1 MLTLLLVI
9 PLIGSLL
16 LLPFDSGS
24 TVNIDQKRKMRQIA
38 LITSIVNFIVSIVLW
53 VQFDGNTSEYQFVTN
68 IAQELGSNS
77 LTINIG
83 IDSISIYFVLLTT
96 FITPICILSN
106 WEDINVNFKYYLISF
121 LVLESLQIGLFVAL
135 DLLVFFV
142 FFESVL
148 VPLFL
153 IIGIWGSG
161 LARVR
166 ASFMLFLYTLFG
178 SLWMLLAVVVIAYNY
193 GSTDLQFIQWAGDIS
208 LESQKWL
215 WLAFFVSFA
224 FKTPLFPVHIWLN
237 WAHTSAPLGGSIIL
251 AAVILK
257 LATYGFLRI
266 LIPIF
271 PDATHY
277 YSPLVQ
283 TFAIITLV
291 YASLATLRQ
300 TDLKGIVALS
310 SVCHMAVVIL
320 GLFSN
325 SLTGIEGS
333 ILLSIAHGFVSPA
346 LFICVGGILY
356 HRYHTRTIN
365 YFRGIALTMPVFTI
379 MFFIFTLFNMGVPLS
394 LNFLG
399 EFLSLSG
406 IFQKNPVIGVL
417 GATGIF
423 FSACYSIW
431 MYNRIAYGGYSKYLP
446 VTSDV
451 SRREFI
457 LLFTLFIPTVALGV
471 FPNTI
476 LNTLH
481 LSVTTLLYQI

>member
-1 MLTLLLVI
+1 MISLLLSI
-9 PLIGSLL
+9 PLLGSLL
-16 LLPFDSGS
+16 LLPVSS
-24 TVNIDQKRKMRQIA
+24 ENKQTMRGIA
-38 LITSIVNFIVSIVLW
+38 LFTSLINLAISILLW
-53 VQFDGNTSEYQFVTN
+53 IQFDGNTVQYQFVTN
-68 IAQELGSNS
+68 IAEELGATS
-77 LTINIG
+77 LTFNVG
-83 IDSISIYFVLLTT
+83 VDSLSIYFVLLTT

-121 LVLESLQIGLFVAL
+121 LVLETLQIGLFVSL
-135 DLLVFFV
+135 HLQIFYV

-148 VPLFL
+148 IPLFL

-161 LARVR
+161 LARIR

-178 SLWMLLAVVVIAYNY
+178 SLWMLLAILVIAYNY
-193 GSTDLQFIQWAGDIS
+193 GSTDLQFIQWAGEIS

-215 WLAFFVSFA
+215 WLAFFISFA
-224 FKTPLFPVHIWLN
+224 FKTPMFPVHIWLN

-266 LIPIF
+266 LLPIF
-271 PDATHY
+271 PDATQF

-283 TFAIITLV
+283 TLAIITLV
-291 YASLATLRQ
+291 YASLPTLRQ

-310 SVCHMAVVIL
+310 SVCHLAVVIL

-325 SLTGIEGS
+325 SLVGIEGS

-346 LFICVGGILY
+346 LFLCVGGILY
-356 HRYHTRTIN
+356 HRFHTRTIN
-365 YFRGIALTMPVFTI
+365 YFRGMALVMPLFTI
-379 MFFIFTLFNMGVPLS
+379 MFFLFTLFNMGVPLS

-406 IFQKNPVIGVL
+406 IFQKNPIIGIL

-431 MYNRIAYGGYSKYLP
+431 MYNRILYGAYSKYLP
-446 VTSDV
+446 VTSDI
-451 SRREFI
+451 SRREFMI
-457 LLFTLFIPTVALGV
+457 LFTLLIPTLALGIY
-471 FPNTI
+471 PNII

-481 LSVTTLLYQI
+481 LSVTALLYQL